1 MLKSGHWPLTTEKED
16 LMSSTLSVGLTHE
29 KVISTGPE
37 HSARNFFPDLPDV
50 FGTPYLVGLFEGVS
64 AELMA
69 PHLGAGEQSV
79 GAGMELQH
87 TAPTPLGMKVRAV
100 TQLVEIDKRKH
111 VFKLEAFDEK
121 EKIGEATHIRYIID
135 AGKFNQKVEAK
146 KS

>member
-1 MLKSGHWPLTTEKED
+1 MLTVGMKHEKEI
-16 LMSSTLSVGLTHE
+16 L
-29 KVISTGPE
+29 TGPE

-69 PHLGAGEQSV
+69 PHLAPGEQSV
-79 GAGMELQH
+79 GAGMDLKH

-100 TQLVEIDKRKH
+100 TELVEVDKRKH

-121 EKIGEATHIRYIID
+121 EKIGEATHVRYIID
-135 AGKFNQKVEAK
+135 AAKFMQKVEAK
-146 KS
+146 KG